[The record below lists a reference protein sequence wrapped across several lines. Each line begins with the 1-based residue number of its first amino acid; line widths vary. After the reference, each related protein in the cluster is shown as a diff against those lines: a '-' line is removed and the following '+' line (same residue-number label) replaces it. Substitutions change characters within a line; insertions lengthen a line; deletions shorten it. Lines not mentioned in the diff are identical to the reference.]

1 MNATQKVLSLGWF
14 VLSFKLRRARLATL
28 IALLASVIGAG
39 TALVAGA
46 GTAFAAA
53 ADETFSQ
60 TATIKVPNAGF
71 LPSAAPSATTCGPT
85 ATNPFCLTSFDIGFV
100 DPQLGLYFL
109 ADRTNATVDQVKTS
123 DNSITQLAKG
133 SFVGVQPGSNTS
145 GPNGVITANDHSE
158 VWAAD
163 GVCAPAPG
171 KTCPPESV
179 GTSRV
184 RVIDLETGKVT
195 HNIDTGGQRRADEL
209 CEDPQHHVV
218 LVANDDDLDLLLT
231 FISTETYK
239 VIKQIKLDGSD
250 SNAMNIKALNG
261 IEQCQWSPRTGK
273 FYLAIPQV
281 PQAGEGT
288 PGAND
293 TPGAVLE
300 IDPASR
306 KVEKVFPID
315 FGFIPATKTAPA
327 TADCLGPQGLAI
339 GPSRQILLGCSNSGA
354 GTVIINENSGSLTHN
369 LPGLNGNDEVWYNP
383 GDNHY
388 FLAGGNHNVSTPT
401 PGPILGVV
409 DADGAMED
417 AAATTKSGSHSV
429 AADPVKNQVYVPVN
443 NNPAGSAAVLC
454 GAGATTG
461 CIAVFTAASD
471 NDDHGICGN
480 GKAGGVAFHNH
491 VCPANNGH
499 PGNNGHGKNKGG
511 RNNNNQDSQVME

>member
-1 MNATQKVLSLGWF
+1 MKLTQKIFSAKERNNMLAIFAS
-14 VLSFKLRRARLATL
+14 RRVRLATL
-28 IALLASVIGAG
+28 IAILASVVGAG
-39 TALVAGA
+39 TALLAGP

-53 ADETFSQ
+53 ADEAFSK
-60 TATIKVPNAGF
+60 TSVITVPGGLN
-71 LPSAAPSATTCGPT
+71 
-85 ATNPFCLTSFDIGFV
+85 SFDIGFV
-100 DPQLGLYFL
+100 DAQLGLYFL

-250 SNAMNIKALNG
+250 SNAMNIKATNG
-261 IEQCQWSPRTGK
+261 IEQCQWSPRTRK

-281 PQAGEGT
+281 GGT

-293 TPGAVLE
+293 TPGEVLE
-300 IDPASR
+300 INPASM
-306 KVEKVFPID
+306 KIEKVFPID
-315 FGFIPATKTAPA
+315 FGFVGAHGTTPA

-339 GPSRQILLGCSNSGA
+339 GPQREILLGCSNSGA
-354 GTVIINENSGSLTHN
+354 GTVIINELDGSLVRN

-409 DADGAMED
+409 DQSGDTDVED
-417 AAATTKSGSHSV
+417 ASPTTKTGSHSV

-443 NNPAGSAAVLC
+443 AANPLC
-454 GAGATTG
+454 GGTPALNG
-461 CIAVFTAASD
+461 CIAVFTAA
-471 NDDHGICGN
+471 NDDPGVCTGN
-480 GKAGGVAFHNH
+480 GTPAHGKGKQGDPVFLRA
-491 VCPANNGH
+491 VCPNNNAGH
-499 PGNNGHGKNKGG
+499 PGNNGHG
-511 RNNNNQDSQVME
+511 NNNG